1 MEARMWNYSSWVDM
15 TDPAELL
22 AYYEKAL
29 KDSGFGIIGNI
40 EHHFKP
46 QGYTVLVL
54 LSESHF
60 AAHTFP
66 EQGKTYIELTSCVP
80 GPFERFVTIT
90 NTKQTGDGI

>member
-1 MEARMWNYSSWVDM
+1 MWNYSSWVDV
-15 TDPAELL
+15 TDPAEVL

-29 KDSGFGIIGNI
+29 TDSGFGIVGKI
-40 EHHFKP
+40 EHHFDP

-66 EQGKTYIELTSCVP
+66 EQGKTYIELSSCVA
-80 GPFERFVTIT
+80 GPFGRFVALI
-90 NTKQTGDGI
+90 NTQRNDE